1 MIALLGLTEKSTFSS
16 LGFGI
21 PRTQPGEATEQHS
34 LLAYDKPILVDA
46 DGLNAL
52 AKIDD
57 WWTRLPEGRLVLT
70 PHVGEFSRLMDMETR
85 DVLADPERA
94 AVSAA
99 RKFRQI
105 VLLKGA
111 PTIVTDGT
119 TIYRATDAPPS
130 LATGGSGDV
139 LSGTIGALL
148 AQGLSLVDAANL
160 GVYAG
165 VKAARRLETELGTLG
180 LVASDLPRAI
190 LPSRSAAAAAASS
203 SEPATISSTSSANA
217 RSTSVGS
224 QGPSN
229 RIGAVTWCCRNSA
242 ASPTVATPSIDA
254 PDASAHRLT
263 MTAPCPYPSPL
274 TTVISCVE
282 GASSRRSAATFPAS
296 ASRSMMA
303 RVPRPGNAAT
313 TSSVVSWSSIM
324 TAPALPARPRSPAA
338 NRLQRARASRVR
350 VPVDG
355 RPSCPRRHPGWRH

>member
-1 MIALLGLTEKSTFSS
+1 MTDPGVTIREFGTEDARRILPRRSAGAHKWGVGGLLIVAGSPGYVGAAALCAMAAGRAGAGIVNCAVHRSLVTAIVGVVPEAGFTLLPEGDLGTTGKRVLDAIEKKAEKSAAFVVGPGLGDDDYARDLMIALLGLTEKSTFSS

-119 TIYRATDAPPS
+119 AVYRASDAPAS

-148 AQGLSLVDAANL
+148 AQGLSLVNAANL

-165 VKAARRLETELGTLG
+165 TKAARRLEPELGTLG

-190 LPSRSAAAAAASS
+190 AAELATLERS
-203 SEPATISSTSSANA
+203 
-217 RSTSVGS
+217 
-224 QGPSN
+224 
-229 RIGAVTWCCRNSA
+229 
-242 ASPTVATPSIDA
+242 
-254 PDASAHRLT
+254 
-263 MTAPCPYPSPL
+263 
-274 TTVISCVE
+274 
-282 GASSRRSAATFPAS
+282 
-296 ASRSMMA
+296 
-303 RVPRPGNAAT
+303 
-313 TSSVVSWSSIM
+313 
-324 TAPALPARPRSPAA
+324 
-338 NRLQRARASRVR
+338 
-350 VPVDG
+350 
-355 RPSCPRRHPGWRH
+355 

>member
-1 MIALLGLTEKSTFSS
+1 MTDSGVTIREFGTEDARRVLPRRPAGAHKWGVGGVLIVAGSPGYVGAAALCAMAAGRAGAGIVNCAVHRSLVTAIVGVVPEAGFTLLPEGDMGTTGKRVLDAIDKKAEKSAAFVVGPGLGDDDYARDLMIALLGLAEQSPILS
-16 LGFGI
+16 LGFGV
-21 PRTQPGEATEQHS
+21 PRGQVSEAAERHS

-52 AKIDD
+52 ARIDD
-57 WWTRLPEGRLVLT
+57 WWTRLPEGRMVLT

-85 DVLADPERA
+85 EILADPEGA

-99 RKFRQI
+99 LKFRQV

-190 LPSRSAAAAAASS
+190 AVELAALERS
-203 SEPATISSTSSANA
+203 
-217 RSTSVGS
+217 
-224 QGPSN
+224 
-229 RIGAVTWCCRNSA
+229 
-242 ASPTVATPSIDA
+242 
-254 PDASAHRLT
+254 
-263 MTAPCPYPSPL
+263 
-274 TTVISCVE
+274 
-282 GASSRRSAATFPAS
+282 
-296 ASRSMMA
+296 
-303 RVPRPGNAAT
+303 
-313 TSSVVSWSSIM
+313 
-324 TAPALPARPRSPAA
+324 
-338 NRLQRARASRVR
+338 
-350 VPVDG
+350 
-355 RPSCPRRHPGWRH
+355 

>member
-1 MIALLGLTEKSTFSS
+1 LPRRSAGAHKWGVGGLLIVAGSPGYVGAAALCAMAAGRAGAGIVNCAVHRSLVTAIVGVVPEAGFTLLPEGDLGTTGKRVLDAIEKKAEKSAAFVVGPGLGDDDYARDLMIALLGLTEKSTFSS

-119 TIYRATDAPPS
+119 AVYRASDAPAS

-148 AQGLSLVDAANL
+148 AQGLSLVNAANL

-165 VKAARRLETELGTLG
+165 TKAARRLEPELGTLG

-190 LPSRSAAAAAASS
+190 AAELATLERS
-203 SEPATISSTSSANA
+203 
-217 RSTSVGS
+217 
-224 QGPSN
+224 
-229 RIGAVTWCCRNSA
+229 
-242 ASPTVATPSIDA
+242 
-254 PDASAHRLT
+254 
-263 MTAPCPYPSPL
+263 
-274 TTVISCVE
+274 
-282 GASSRRSAATFPAS
+282 
-296 ASRSMMA
+296 
-303 RVPRPGNAAT
+303 
-313 TSSVVSWSSIM
+313 
-324 TAPALPARPRSPAA
+324 
-338 NRLQRARASRVR
+338 
-350 VPVDG
+350 
-355 RPSCPRRHPGWRH
+355 